1 MKLSLHSQEH
11 LSGTQTR
18 MEGGPLISD
27 TLLRQI
33 IGGLWLLDGLLQLQ
47 PGMFTMNMVNG
58 IMVPAIDGQP
68 APIAASLHWI
78 VTFTSANLIAI
89 NLCIAIVQI
98 VLGVLLLS
106 GRFVKPAIIAS
117 IIWALIVWYA
127 GEGMSLLL
135 TGQGSILTG
144 APGAVI
150 LYPIIALAFY
160 PRKTA
165 SGEQKPLL
173 SRLWLR
179 RIFAFFW
186 IFAALLQLQPYWWQD
201 GQISQASGS
210 MLSPGTLSSVI
221 VDPSLQW
228 FAQVTVHD
236 EILLNIVLIIVFL
249 ALGLGIFSSK
259 EEYLRPWLIASIVV
273 LLFVWW
279 FGEALGM
286 ILTGMGTDPNTGPLL
301 ILMALASWPTLSKAT
316 SGFTSA
322 EKDKRRENGETS
334 SLETSSQA

>member
-1 MKLSLHSQEH
+1 VKLSLHSQEH
-11 LSGTQTR
+11 LSGSQTLTS
-18 MEGGPLISD
+18 EGPLISD
-27 TLLRQI
+27 TLLRLI
-33 IGGLWLLDGLLQLQ
+33 IGGLWLLDGFLQLQ
-47 PGMFTMNMVNG
+47 PGMFTMDMING
-58 IMVPAIDGQP
+58 IMAPVIDGQP
-68 APIAASLHWI
+68 APIAASMHWI
-78 VTFTSANLIAI
+78 VAFTSANLTVI

-98 VLGVLLLS
+98 VLGVLLLT

-135 TGQGSILTG
+135 TGQASILTG

-165 SGEQKPLL
+165 DGEQKPLL

-186 IFAALLQLQPYWWQD
+186 IFAALLQAQPYWWQD
-201 GQISQASGS
+201 GQISQAVGS
-210 MLSPGTLSSVI
+210 MLSPGTLSALI

-228 FAQVTVHD
+228 FAKATVHS
-236 EILLNIVLIIVFL
+236 EIALNIVLIAVFL
-249 ALGLGIFSSK
+249 ALGIGIFFSK
-259 EEYLRPWLIASIVV
+259 EEHLRPWLIASIVV
-273 LLFVWW
+273 LLLIWW
-279 FGEALGM
+279 FAEALGM

-301 ILMALASWPTLSKAT
+301 IIMALASWPVLSKVTAPT
-316 SGFTSA
+316 KGKQ
-322 EKDKRRENGETS
+322 E
-334 SLETSSQA
+334 